1 MRPIIMSA
9 WVALSLAGSSLLAG
23 SCAGEDTAGGGR
35 GRPANGTGGIAGGG
49 FGNPMPVA
57 GRLSTAGAPD
67 FGSRPGMLPP
77 VVPGSAP
84 TGGSSCLDATVLFV
98 VDGSGSMCDTFG
110 NATRWTA
117 LRSALLAP
125 MTGLIPQLENE
136 AQFGIMIYDGGIDPQ
151 AASMQTNASPSPQCA
166 AFMGGGGGGGC
177 PRLVQVPPKFAN
189 TAMINS
195 MFPAAQLGGSTP
207 THKAMNAA
215 VDQMLASAAGKDP
228 TTSPHYIILATDGQ
242 PNDICQ
248 GGVGGDGMMEKAAVI
263 AAVDRAAA
271 AGITTFV
278 VSLAGQDMALE
289 MHLAEVAKHGNPK
302 DPAARTYSPATPAD
316 LVMSLRG
323 VLSVALDC
331 VL

>member
-1 MRPIIMSA
+1 
-9 WVALSLAGSSLLAG
+9 
-23 SCAGEDTAGGGR
+23 
-35 GRPANGTGGIAGGG
+35 
-49 FGNPMPVA
+49 
-57 GRLSTAGAPD
+57 
-67 FGSRPGMLPP
+67 
-77 VVPGSAP
+77 
-84 TGGSSCLDATVLFV
+84 
-98 VDGSGSMCDTFG
+98 
-110 NATRWTA
+110 
-117 LRSALLAP
+117 
-125 MTGLIPQLENE
+125 
-136 AQFGIMIYDGGIDPQ
+136 
-151 AASMQTNASPSPQCA
+151 
-166 AFMGGGGGGGC
+166 
-177 PRLVQVPPKFAN
+177 
-189 TAMINS
+189 MINS

-215 VDQMLASAAGKDP
+215 VDQMLASAEGKDP
-228 TTSPHYIILATDGQ
+228 STSPHYIILATDGQ

-248 GGVGGDGMMEKAAVI
+248 GGVGGDGSMEKAAVL